1 MRRYRKCI
9 QRRKKGRRVVDGP
22 GEGGGGGR
30 CKGEK
35 RKMKREEEA
44 TEREMGGGVRARIK
58 DEG

>member
-1 MRRYRKCI
+1 MAR
-9 QRRKKGRRVVDGP
+9 GRAW
-22 GEGGGGGR
+22 GGGR

>member
-1 MRRYRKCI
+1 MAR
-9 QRRKKGRRVVDGP
+9 GRAW
-22 GEGGGGGR
+22 EGGR

-35 RKMKREEEA
+35 REMKREEEA